1 MDWNRAETFGDLVD
15 LAVAAFGDKVALR
28 DEYRALTYQEF
39 AGEIER
45 IAAALFSYGLRPGAR
60 VAVLSQNRV
69 EVPVLLGL
77 CRYGFVPVPLNW
89 RLPAEDL
96 GSLLQDCEPAAFFVE
111 ERYLDIVAKLPHA
124 DVGLTIAINGSSS
137 LPQHR
142 YADMLA
148 ESLPSPAST
157 AQAED
162 AACIIYTS
170 GTTSAP
176 KGAVLSH
183 AGIVQCCQDCARAA
197 IGFTPDDLT
206 LMVMPLFHVGGIWYY
221 MFPSIFSGA
230 TTLLQERFEPEQ
242 VVRAF
247 EEELI
252 TNIHV
257 VPTMLAD
264 LLNRPTFVRAAT
276 RLRLIVYAGSSMP
289 SELLNRAMMTLRSCE
304 FAQAYGSTEAG
315 SITALSPS
323 DHRLAIQDPAHRR
336 LLRSCGKPLPLTEVR
351 IEDDFASA
359 SERHPVGEIQVR
371 SAKLMSGYWRRPE
384 ATADRLT
391 DDGWFRTGDLGQFDD
406 EGYLYIV
413 DRKNDMV
420 ISGGENIFPFEV
432 EEVLHTHPAVEEA
445 SVFGIPDTRWVE
457 RLVAAVVL
465 RPDAK
470 VSEADIIAYARQ
482 HLPGYKTPKSIHIV
496 QELPKNAVGKI
507 LRKTL
512 RERFNANDSGGAEQS
527 QAVSPRGLIN

>member
-1 MDWNRAETFGDLVD
+1 M
-15 LAVAAFGDKVALR
+15 
-28 DEYRALTYQEF
+28 
-39 AGEIER
+39 
-45 IAAALFSYGLRPGAR
+45 
-60 VAVLSQNRV
+60 
-69 EVPVLLGL
+69 
-77 CRYGFVPVPLNW
+77 
-89 RLPAEDL
+89 
-96 GSLLQDCEPAAFFVE
+96 E
-111 ERYLDIVAKLPHA
+111 ERYQGIAAQLPHA
-124 DVGLTIAINGSSS
+124 GVGLTIAIDGNAS
-137 LPQHR
+137 LPHR
-142 YADMLA
+142 YADLLA
-148 ESLPSPAST
+148 QSLPSPAYR
-157 AQAED
+157 AQAGE

-176 KGAVLSH
+176 KGAMLSH
-183 AGIVQCCQDCARAA
+183 AGIVRCCQDCARAA
-197 IGFTPDDLT
+197 IGFKPDDLT

-247 EEELI
+247 EAETI
-252 TNIHV
+252 SNIHV

-264 LLNRPTFVRAAT
+264 LLNRPAFVEAAT

-289 SELLNRAMMTLRSCE
+289 SELLNSAMTTLRSCE

-336 LLRSCGKPLPLTEVR
+336 LLRSCGKPLPVTEVR

-359 SERHPVGEIQVR
+359 SERHPIGEIQVR

-496 QELPKNAVGKI
+496 QELPKSAVGKI

-512 RERFNANDSGGAEQS
+512 RERFNANDGGGAEQN